1 MSFTYTQLK
10 TAIENYTENNET
22 SFISNLPLFI
32 RLTEER
38 ILKNVQLSLFRKN
51 VAGQMSASNKFLSLP
66 SDFLAPFALSYTDSN
81 SEAVFVDFKDAEF
94 IQSYNPNPASDF
106 LAPFALSY
114 TDSNSEAVFV
124 DFKDAEFIQSY
135 NPNPAT
141 TGSPKYYGQYD
152 LDNLILA
159 PTPSSSFNS
168 ELHYFYRPESLT
180 QSSYT
185 LTLTSVTGTFT
196 ANDTITG
203 GTSGESS
210 GVDSVPNTTSLIVV
224 IPSSNYTVGETITAS
239 PSGATATV
247 SALGADTTLTWLS
260 ENAEMAMLY
269 GSLSEAYLY
278 MKGDPAIMQMY
289 TQRFGEAVGRLK
301 NFGEAQEVTDE
312 YRCTHKDSAKLLVD

>member
-10 TAIENYTENNET
+10 TAIQDYTENNET
-22 SFISNLPLFI
+22 SFITNLPLFI

-51 VAGQMSASNKFLSLP
+51 VAGAMSASNKFLEVP
-66 SDFLAPFALSYTDSN
+66 SDFLAPFSLSFTDSSGAAN
-81 SEAVFVDFKDAEF
+81 FVDFKDPEF
-94 IQSYNPNPASDF
+94 VQT
-106 LAPFALSY
+106 Y
-114 TDSNSEAVFV
+114 T
-124 DFKDAEFIQSY
+124 
-135 NPNPAT
+135 PNPAT
-141 TGSPKYYGQYD
+141 TGAPRYYAMYD
-152 LDNLILA
+152 LNTFILG
-159 PTPSSSFNS
+159 PTPNSNFVS

-278 MKGDPAIMQMY
+278 MKGDPQTMQMY
-289 TQRFGEAVGRLK
+289 MQRFGEAAGRLK
-301 NFGEAQEVTDE
+301 NLGEAQEVTDE
-312 YRCTHKDSAKLLVD
+312 YRTGQLIRAKT

>member
-10 TAIENYTENNET
+10 TAIQNYTENNET
-22 SFISNLPLFI
+22 SFVSNLPLFI

-66 SDFLAPFALSYTDSN
+66 
-81 SEAVFVDFKDAEF
+81 
-94 IQSYNPNPASDF
+94 SDF

-278 MKGDPAIMQMY
+278 MKGDPQTMQMY
-289 TQRFGEAVGRLK
+289 MQRFGEAAGRLK
-301 NFGEAQEVTDE
+301 NLGEAQEVTDE
-312 YRCTHKDSAKLLVD
+312 YRTGQLIRAKT

>member
-10 TAIENYTENNET
+10 TAIQNYTENNET
-22 SFISNLPLFI
+22 SFVSNLPLFI

-66 SDFLAPFALSYTDSN
+66 
-81 SEAVFVDFKDAEF
+81 
-94 IQSYNPNPASDF
+94 SDF

-312 YRCTHKDSAKLLVD
+312 YRTGQLIRAKT

>member
-51 VAGQMSASNKFLSLP
+51 VAGAMSASNKFLSVP
-66 SDFLAPFALSYTDSN
+66 SDFLAPFSLSFTDS
-81 SEAVFVDFKDAEF
+81 SGDTTFVDFKDPEF
-94 IQSYNPNPASDF
+94 VQT
-106 LAPFALSY
+106 Y
-114 TDSNSEAVFV
+114 T
-124 DFKDAEFIQSY
+124 
-135 NPNPAT
+135 PNPAT
-141 TGSPKYYGQYD
+141 TGAPRYYAMYD
-152 LDNLILA
+152 LDNFILG
-159 PTPSSSFNS
+159 PTPNSSFAS

-210 GVDSVPNTTSLIVV
+210 GVNSVPNTTSLIVV

-278 MKGDPAIMQMY
+278 MKGDPQTMQMY
-289 TQRFGEAVGRLK
+289 MQRFGEAAGRLK
-301 NFGEAQEVTDE
+301 NLGEAQEVTDE
-312 YRCTHKDSAKLLVD
+312 YRTGQLIRAKT

>member
-22 SFISNLPLFI
+22 SFVSNLPLFI

-66 SDFLAPFALSYTDSN
+66 
-81 SEAVFVDFKDAEF
+81 
-94 IQSYNPNPASDF
+94 SDF

-312 YRCTHKDSAKLLVD
+312 YRTGQLIRAKT

>member
-22 SFISNLPLFI
+22 SFVSNLPLFI

-66 SDFLAPFALSYTDSN
+66 
-81 SEAVFVDFKDAEF
+81 
-94 IQSYNPNPASDF
+94 SDF

-247 SALGADTTLTWLS
+247 SALGADATLTWLS

-312 YRCTHKDSAKLLVD
+312 YRTGQLIRAKT

>member
-10 TAIENYTENNET
+10 TAIQDYTENNET
-22 SFISNLPLFI
+22 SFITNLPLFI

-51 VAGQMSASNKFLSLP
+51 VAGAMSASNKFLEVP
-66 SDFLAPFALSYTDSN
+66 SDFLAPFSLSFTDSSGAAN
-81 SEAVFVDFKDAEF
+81 FVDFKDPEF
-94 IQSYNPNPASDF
+94 VQT
-106 LAPFALSY
+106 Y
-114 TDSNSEAVFV
+114 T
-124 DFKDAEFIQSY
+124 
-135 NPNPAT
+135 PNPAT
-141 TGSPKYYGQYD
+141 TGAPRYYAMYD
-152 LDNLILA
+152 LNTFILG
-159 PTPSSSFNS
+159 PTPNGNFVS

-278 MKGDPAIMQMY
+278 MKGDPQTMQMY
-289 TQRFGEAVGRLK
+289 MQRFGEAAGRLK
-301 NFGEAQEVTDE
+301 NLGEAQEVTDE
-312 YRCTHKDSAKLLVD
+312 YRTGQLIRAKT

>member
-66 SDFLAPFALSYTDSN
+66 
-81 SEAVFVDFKDAEF
+81 
-94 IQSYNPNPASDF
+94 SDF

-239 PSGATATV
+239 PSGATATI

-312 YRCTHKDSAKLLVD
+312 YRTGQLIRAKT

>member
-1 MSFTYTQLK
+1 
-10 TAIENYTENNET
+10 
-22 SFISNLPLFI
+22 
-32 RLTEER
+32 
-38 ILKNVQLSLFRKN
+38 
-51 VAGQMSASNKFLSLP
+51 MSASNKFLSLP
-66 SDFLAPFALSYTDSN
+66 
-81 SEAVFVDFKDAEF
+81 
-94 IQSYNPNPASDF
+94 SDF

-312 YRCTHKDSAKLLVD
+312 YRTGQLIRAKT

>member
-10 TAIENYTENNET
+10 TAIEEYTENNET

-38 ILKNVQLSLFRKN
+38 ILKNVQLGLFRKN
-51 VAGQMSASNKFLSLP
+51 VAGQMTASDKYLAMP
-66 SDFLAPFALSYTDSN
+66 SDFLAPFSLAFTDSN
-81 SEAVFVDFKDAEF
+81 SETVFVDYKD
-94 IQSYNPNPASDF
+94 P
-106 LAPFALSY
+106 
-114 TDSNSEAVFV
+114 
-124 DFKDAEFIQSY
+124 EFIQSY

-141 TGSPKYYGQYD
+141 TGVPKYYGSYEV
-152 LDNLILA
+152 DNFILG
-159 PTPSSSFNS
+159 PTPVSSFSS

-180 QSSYT
+180 ESSYT

-210 GVDSVPNTTSLIVV
+210 GVDSVPSSTSLIVV

-239 PSGATATV
+239 PSGATAVV
-247 SALGADTTLTWLS
+247 SAIGADTTLTWLS

-278 MKGDPAIMQMY
+278 MKGDPAMMQLY

-301 NFGEAQEVTDE
+301 NLGEAQEVTDE
-312 YRCTHKDSAKLLVD
+312 YRTGQIIRAKT

>member
-51 VAGQMSASNKFLSLP
+51 VAGAMSASNKFLSVP
-66 SDFLAPFALSYTDSN
+66 SDFLAPFSLSFTDSSGAAN
-81 SEAVFVDFKDAEF
+81 FVDFKDPEF
-94 IQSYNPNPASDF
+94 VQT
-106 LAPFALSY
+106 Y
-114 TDSNSEAVFV
+114 T
-124 DFKDAEFIQSY
+124 
-135 NPNPAT
+135 PNPAT
-141 TGSPKYYGQYD
+141 TGAPRYYAMYD
-152 LDNLILA
+152 LNTFILG
-159 PTPSSSFNS
+159 PTPNGNFVS

-180 QSSYT
+180 KSTYT
-185 LTLTSVTGTFT
+185 LTLTNVTGTFT
-196 ANDTITG
+196 ASDTITG
-203 GTSGESS
+203 GTSGES
-210 GVDSVPNTTSLIVV
+210 GGLTSVPTTTSVIAV

-260 ENAEMAMLY
+260 ENAEMAMLF

-278 MKGDPAIMQMY
+278 MKGDPQTMQMY
-289 TQRFGEAVGRLK
+289 MQRFGEAAGRLK
-301 NFGEAQEVTDE
+301 NLGEAQEVTDE
-312 YRCTHKDSAKLLVD
+312 YRTGQLIRAKT